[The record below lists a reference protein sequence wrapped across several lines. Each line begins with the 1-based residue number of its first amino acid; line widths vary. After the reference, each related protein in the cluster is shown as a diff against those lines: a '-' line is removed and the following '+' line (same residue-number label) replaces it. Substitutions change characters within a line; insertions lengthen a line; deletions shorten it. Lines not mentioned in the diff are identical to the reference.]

1 MGSTSSDLFVN
12 VVSGPLPLSAEGAFN
27 FMCFFFFSLQNLKI
41 QPKPHIQTD
50 SCQVCPLCHPTHLTK
65 SGTLLPCPF
74 LIPGS
79 HSLPLCTSS
88 DLQQVLLFFLSF
100 RTSSTLQGPAQFQH
114 HLLRN
119 PLRLDFEFNLLWF
132 CAWGGLMENP
142 PASGSLASFVIYV
155 RLSSSNI
162 NPPLNV

>member
-27 FMCFFFFSLQNLKI
+27 FMCVFFFSLQNLKI

-74 LIPGS
+74 LTPGS
-79 HSLPLCTSS
+79 HSLPLCTSL

-119 PLRLDFEFNLLWF
+119 PLLLDFEFNLLWF
-132 CAWGGLMENP
+132 WAWGGLMENNT
-142 PASGSLASFVIYV
+142 SLRVLSFICIL
-155 RLSSSNI
+155 REALFKQQKPTS
-162 NPPLNV
+162 